1 MSAKNLGQVSA
12 LYIGPTPPT
21 NIKQI
26 WYDDTPS
33 QRCHKVYD
41 TNKAQWVIIDQKIV
55 SRITYSEITGLASS
69 VGLAIG
75 KYYAITDKGNVLAL
89 AITSTKVQ
97 YTDVSGNI
105 VVDDLGVNRKYHVTS
120 SNLLVDDVEGV
131 FDETT
136 RKLIFRFTD
145 TETPAIDDYILA
157 KGQRSGNYKL
167 LKYRLSRLIS
177 QEAGNSLGWRNG
189 LYFSIKDAIANVLD
203 RKGGLVSYDTYLTEI
218 LKQTSTLEKIAKNSQ
233 DLPSKIE
240 EKISDATSSGKIFNK
255 TLQDDPISYPTPV
268 DVRRGDTLNMI
279 VGKYNAWLK
288 SFKTSKGISIGA
300 EYTEATTA
308 QYVNSNDS
316 VQSAIGKIMYW
327 IRNISD
333 YLKTAPTFKA
343 KEFVS
348 GKWDEMLVLPNEDLN
363 KAIEKL
369 QGQLNLLGI
378 SGVGRLTHATNYYD
392 LKRGTLALYYK
403 VAKNNEGGAVRLSS
417 GKKEA
422 GAGAWRETAVSLSG
436 KGLSVVSDHIS
447 SSTSTYPEY
456 VAAYPDVLT
465 KLTAADERGL
475 VSSGSSIVYWTMKRG
490 LHSLYEEKRTNRFGI
505 VTSVLGVF
513 NRNLVDKDVVG
524 SNPDE
529 DSQNNNSII
538 FAGVYGTVDLKSVD
552 EKQYGGGFTEGDLE
566 GATIYTN
573 LDWYGGVFDRLLVR
587 GLVYNYLYDPIGK
600 IGGGATTSPFSRFKK
615 NKAEAENNKAD
626 IYIGQFDTFFH
637 VDSGSR
643 GENNTDA
650 VTRQMVIVLPPEPIY
665 GQSVKIL
672 SGATIR
678 GTKTNTVPVRV
689 SDYMGNNDHKM
700 FTLANGKKVRQLS
713 LSSNVLY
720 EFIYT
725 YEGWK
730 CFSSQQNNEEYR
742 EE

>member
-75 KYYAITDKGNVLAL
+75 KYYAITDKGNALAL

-145 TETPAIDDYILA
+145 TETPNIEDYILA

-177 QEAGNSLGWRNG
+177 QYAGNSLGWRNG

-203 RKGGLVSYDTYLTEI
+203 RKGGLVSYDTYLTEV

-233 DLPSKIE
+233 DMPSKIE
-240 EKISDATSSGKIFNK
+240 EKISEATSSGRIFNK
-255 TLQDDPISYPTPV
+255 ALQDDPISYPTPV

-288 SFKTSKGISIGA
+288 SFKTSKGIAIGA
-300 EYTEATTA
+300 DYTEATTA
-308 QYVNSNDS
+308 QYVNTNDS

-348 GKWDEMLVLPNEDLN
+348 GKWEEMLVLPNEDLN

-392 LKRGTLALYYK
+392 LKRGTLALYYN
-403 VAKNNEGGAVRLSS
+403 VAENNEGGAVRLSS
-417 GKKEA
+417 GNKET
-422 GAGAWRETAVSLSG
+422 GNGAWRETAVPLSG
-436 KGLSVVSDHIS
+436 KGLSVVSDHFS
-447 SSTSTYPEY
+447 SVKTTYDKY
-456 VAAYPDVLT
+456 VSAYPDVLT

-475 VSSGSSIVYWTMKRG
+475 VSSGSSIVYWTMKRA
-490 LHSLYEEKRTNRFGI
+490 LHLLYGEKQTNRFGI
-505 VTSVLGVF
+505 VTSILGIF
-513 NRNLVDKDVVG
+513 NKNLIDKEVVG
-524 SNPDE
+524 ANRFQSNR
-529 DSQNNNSII
+529 SSNKII
-538 FAGVYGTVDLKSVD
+538 YAGVYGTVDLKSVRENIHRIKGLSELGD
-552 EKQYGGGFTEGDLE
+552 QEG
-566 GATIYTN
+566 IIVTN
-573 LDWYGGVFDRLLVR
+573 TDWYGGVFDRLLVR
-587 GLVYNYLYDPIGK
+587 GLVYNYSFDSLSYSK
-600 IGGGATTSPFSRFKK
+600 IFAIDRF
-615 NKAEAENNKAD
+615 D
-626 IYIGQFDTFFH
+626 INLSDEEISNSQIRLGQFDTFLH
-637 VDSGSR
+637 LNTGSMKIT
-643 GENNTDA
+643 GKKT
-650 VTRQMVIVLPPEPIY
+650 TIVLPDNPIF
-665 GQSVKIL
+665 GQSVRILIDDIADSNETIKIKV
-672 SGATIR
+672 I
-678 GTKTNTVPVRV
+678 V
-689 SDYMGNNDHKM
+689 SIYTEPQHHQ
-700 FTLANGKKVRQLS
+700 FAIANGSMVSS
-713 LSSNVLY
+713 LAISPNVLY

-725 YEGWK
+725 KYGWK
-730 CFSSQQNNEEYR
+730 CFSAQQNNEEYR
-742 EE
+742 EG

>member
-41 TNKAQWVIIDQKIV
+41 TNKAQWVIIDQKII

-145 TETPAIDDYILA
+145 TETPNIDDYLLA

-177 QEAGNSLGWRNG
+177 QDAGNSLGWRNG

-233 DLPSKIE
+233 DLPAKIYD
-240 EKISDATSSGKIFNK
+240 KISEATSSGRIFNK

-288 SFKTSKGISIGA
+288 SFKTSNGISIGA
-300 EYTEATTA
+300 DYTEATTA
-308 QYVNSNDS
+308 QYVNTNDS

-343 KEFVS
+343 KEFVN
-348 GKWDEMLVLPNEDLN
+348 GKWEEMLVLPNEDLN

-422 GAGAWRETAVSLSG
+422 GNNAWRETAVSLSG
-436 KGLSVVSDHIS
+436 KGLSVVSDHFS
-447 SSTSTYPEY
+447 STTSTYTEY
-456 VAAYPDVLT
+456 VGAYPDVLT

-490 LHSLYEEKRTNRFGI
+490 LHSLYGEKRTNRFGI

-513 NRNLVDKDVVG
+513 NKSLIDNEVVG
-524 SNPDE
+524 SNPLQS
-529 DSQNNNSII
+529 SQDNNSII
-538 FAGVYGTVDLKSVD
+538 FAGVYGTVDLKSVG
-552 EKQYGGGFTEGDLE
+552 ENTNGGSNFNELDLQE
-566 GATIYTN
+566 NVIFTN

-587 GLVYNYLYDPIGK
+587 GLVYNYLYDPIRK
-600 IGGGATTSPFSRFKK
+600 AGAPAPPFSRFQRSDEG
-615 NKAEAENNKAD
+615 AEKTTAD
-626 IYIGQFDTFFH
+626 IYLGQFDTFFH
-637 VDSGSR
+637 IDSGFR
-643 GENNTDA
+643 GANNTDA
-650 VTRQMVIVLPPEPIY
+650 LSRNDVIVLPPTPIY

-672 SGATIR
+672 ASGRIE
-678 GTKTNTVPVRV
+678 GTKTNSIAVRI
-689 SDYMGNNDHKM
+689 SDYMGNVNHKM

-730 CFSSQQNNEEYR
+730 CFSAQQNNEEYN
-742 EE
+742 E

>member
-41 TNKAQWVIIDQKIV
+41 TNKAQWVIIDQKII

-145 TETPAIDDYILA
+145 TETPNIDDYLLA

-177 QEAGNSLGWRNG
+177 QDAGNSLGWRNG

-233 DLPSKIE
+233 DLPAKIDD
-240 EKISDATSSGKIFNK
+240 KISEATSSGRIFNK

-300 EYTEATTA
+300 DYTEATTA
-308 QYVNSNDS
+308 QYVNTNDS

-343 KEFVS
+343 KEFVN

-422 GAGAWRETAVSLSG
+422 GNNAWRETAVSLSG
-436 KGLSVVSDHIS
+436 KGLSVVSDHF
-447 SSTSTYPEY
+447 SSTDSTYTEY
-456 VAAYPDVLT
+456 VGAYPDVLT

-490 LHSLYEEKRTNRFGI
+490 LHSLYGEKRTNRFGI

-513 NRNLVDKDVVG
+513 NKGLIDNEVVG
-524 SNPDE
+524 TNPFQP
-529 DSQNNNSII
+529 SQDNNSII
-538 FAGVYGTVDLKSVD
+538 FAGVYGTVDLKSV
-552 EKQYGGGFTEGDLE
+552 EENTGSGGNFNELDLQE
-566 GATIYTN
+566 NVIFTN

-600 IGGGATTSPFSRFKK
+600 AGSTAPPFSRFRR
-615 NKAEAENNKAD
+615 NDEGAEKTTAD
-626 IYIGQFDTFFH
+626 IYLGYFDTFFH
-637 VDSGSR
+637 IDSGFRSAS
-643 GENNTDA
+643 GTDA
-650 VTRQMVIVLPPEPIY
+650 LTRNDVIVLPPLPIY

-672 SGATIR
+672 VSGRIE
-678 GTKTNTVPVRV
+678 GDKTNRIAVRI
-689 SDYMGNNDHKM
+689 SDYMGKADHKM
-700 FTLANGKKVRQLS
+700 FKLANGKKVRQLS

-730 CFSSQQNNEEYR
+730 CFSAQQNNEEYN
-742 EE
+742 E

>member
-105 VVDDLGVNRKYHVTS
+105 VVDDLGVNCKYHVTS

-145 TETPAIDDYILA
+145 TETPNIEDYILA

-233 DLPSKIE
+233 DLPAKIDD
-240 EKISDATSSGKIFNK
+240 KINEATSSGRIFNK

-300 EYTEATTA
+300 DYTEATTA
-308 QYVNSNDS
+308 QYVNTNDS

-343 KEFVS
+343 KEFVN
-348 GKWDEMLVLPNEDLN
+348 GKWEEMLVLPNEDLN

-403 VAKNNEGGAVRLSS
+403 VAKNNEGGAVRLAS

-422 GAGAWRETAVSLSG
+422 GNNAWRETAVSLSG
-436 KGLSVVSDHIS
+436 KGLSVVSDHFS
-447 SSTSTYPEY
+447 STTSTYTEY
-456 VAAYPDVLT
+456 VGAYPDVLT

-490 LHSLYEEKRTNRFGI
+490 LVSMYSDKRTNRFGI

-513 NRNLVDKDVVG
+513 NRNLVDKEVVG
-524 SNPDE
+524 TNPD
-529 DSQNNNSII
+529 DYGQNDNSII
-538 FAGVYGTVDLKSVD
+538 FAGVYGTADLKSVD
-552 EKQYGGGFTEGDLE
+552 EKQLGGGDFAEGDIE
-566 GATIYTN
+566 NATVHTN

-587 GLVYNYLYDPIGK
+587 GLVYNYLYDPIKKVGV
-600 IGGGATTSPFSRFKK
+600 SVPPFSRFRR
-615 NKAEAENNKAD
+615 NEADAEKTTAD
-626 IYIGQFDTFFH
+626 TYLGQFDTFFH
-637 VDSGSR
+637 IDSGSR
-643 GENNTDA
+643 AANNTDA
-650 VTRQMVIVLPPEPIY
+650 LTRNDIIVLPPYPIY

-672 SGATIR
+672 ASGKIE
-678 GTKTNTVPVRV
+678 GTKTNETAVRV
-689 SDYMGNNDHKM
+689 SDHMTNVDHTQ
-700 FTLANGKKVRQLS
+700 FRLANGKKVRKLS

-725 YEGWK
+725 YDGWK
-730 CFSSQQNNEEYR
+730 CFSSQQNNEEYN
-742 EE
+742 E

>member
-41 TNKAQWVIIDQKIV
+41 TNKAQWVIIDQKII

-145 TETPAIDDYILA
+145 TETPNIEDYILA

-177 QEAGNSLGWRNG
+177 QDAGNSLGWRNG

-218 LKQTSTLEKIAKNSQ
+218 LKQTSTLERIAKNSQ
-233 DLPSKIE
+233 DLPAKIE
-240 EKISDATSSGKIFNK
+240 EKISDATSSGRIFNK

-288 SFKTSKGISIGA
+288 SFKTSRGISIGA
-300 EYTEATTA
+300 DYTEATTA
-308 QYVNSNDS
+308 QYVNTNDS

-343 KEFVS
+343 KEFVN
-348 GKWDEMLVLPNEDLN
+348 GKWEEMLVLPNEDLN

-422 GAGAWRETAVSLSG
+422 GNDAWRKTAVSLSG
-436 KGLSVVSDHIS
+436 KGLSVVSDHFS
-447 SSTSTYPEY
+447 STTSTYTEY
-456 VAAYPDVLT
+456 VGAYPDVLT

-490 LHSLYEEKRTNRFGI
+490 FATLYNDKRTNRFGI

-513 NRNLVDKDVVG
+513 NRNLVDKEVVG
-524 SNPDE
+524 SNPD
-529 DSQNNNSII
+529 DYGQNDNSII

-552 EKQYGGGFTEGDLE
+552 EKQLGGGDFAEGDLE
-566 GATIYTN
+566 NATVYTN

-587 GLVYNYLYDPIGK
+587 GLVYNYLYDPIGRV
-600 IGGGATTSPFSRFKK
+600 GSTTPPFSRFRK
-615 NKAEAENNKAD
+615 NKAEFENNKAD
-626 IYIGQFDTFFH
+626 IYLGQFDTFFH
-637 VDSGSR
+637 LDGGTR

-650 VTRQMVIVLPPEPIY
+650 VTRNVVLVLPPYPIY

-672 SGATIR
+672 VGALIK
-678 GTKTNTVPVRV
+678 GTKQNTVPVQI
-689 SDYMGNNDHKM
+689 SDHMTNVDHTR
-700 FTLANGKKVRQLS
+700 FNLANGNKVRQLS

-725 YEGWK
+725 YDGWK
-730 CFSSQQNNEEYR
+730 CFSAQQNNEEYN
-742 EE
+742 E